1 MADLSLYNNK
11 VRKDVFDT
19 KLDDEL
25 APELSD
31 VYLKKARSLYTN
43 PEEFFSVTYFTDS
56 MVQLINDIST
66 AFKEGKGMTIP
77 LYSFFGGGKTHSLIM
92 LYHAFSNPAVFKS
105 FLSKNPELRGYRAE
119 VEEGVKVIVIGGKD
133 SNTAPS
139 PDTQGDVKTL
149 WGYIG
154 KMLGKYDIVKKQ
166 DEDLTTPPKD
176 VLEKLF
182 QGEKVL
188 ILVDEIVWYLQ
199 RLRQSV
205 FSSYY
210 YQCLGF
216 FEVLASVTNLYPVV
230 LVVTI
235 PGEIND
241 TGNVQAEASYRDE
254 VTELSKRI
262 LRVGKVYRAP
272 IETPVDLGKVLQRR
286 IFEQID
292 EKVKLEVLAKFKE
305 LTDNYSEYVD
315 SEAVKELNET
325 YPFHPYYI
333 NTLRKLL
340 EEARLQK
347 TRDGIRLTRILV
359 RKLWNEKPVRSLILP
374 SDIGVSDPN
383 IRTMLLKD
391 YPHFNPVVDV
401 MKNETKGLYV
411 YFALSD
417 YVFLSTYMYELGLNP
432 TQFKDVLPDSKRVV
446 TSVLDPLLLETSK
459 LTPSDVRGR
468 LDDISGISDPERKV
482 TYLITSDGR
491 YWFTSILDPIAICRK
506 GKDKVTDAEAEERLK
521 YFTSQLADTPID
533 KVEKRGASKEKFR
546 SQVFKPYERV
556 VDSLDDLIDVDDE
569 VYRTV
574 IIWEPACRDCDD
586 ETALRKAE
594 EKARR
599 FIYNRMAGKNSYTPR
614 RNANSIAVVFSL
626 RGVYRDVLLNQTKEL
641 ISCEKVDPRQ
651 YSTDDVSL
659 KVAEGLLNSHIHSLI
674 SAIYNKVLQYYD
686 TVAFPFEN
694 NGVSV
699 KVNKSTEKTILGNV
713 EETLKEER
721 KLITELD
728 FDSLDY
734 YLSSTN
740 INLKE
745 RSFSY
750 QELRRMFYT
759 NSNLPWVPDEGLKES
774 VVNGVN
780 HMDIGVM
787 KGNNVYFKRF
797 EGEPE
802 YTTTILDD
810 TVTILPP
817 SLAAEKQIDSL
828 LQTEKEIDE
837 GERVRKI
844 FYMLITR
851 DGEEIP
857 LRELRGRSEWL
868 DLFITGRL
876 ERREVVEESGIDLE
890 TIPREV
896 IGKAGEEVEVKVRVL
911 KKGKF
916 NGNVELE
923 CDGFEVTPKSGIPN
937 FEATLKGKVVSD
949 GEIRLSVKF
958 DGKVRTVLIPVK
970 VQKEEAP
977 SETSL
982 TLPIPEG
989 VTITRVE
996 INVNSSLKI
1005 NEIMDVV
1012 NKVRIIPGVKSIS
1025 GEVALDNMESLS
1037 ITVKPKGM
1045 KFDQFITTLNSA
1057 SSLVGRNNLNLSGK
1071 ITVNFTDPKPVQDK
1085 AVLEYLV
1092 KKDFVRVYAKR

>member
-43 PEEFFSVTYFTDS
+43 PEEFFSATYFTDS

-105 FLSKNPELRGYRAE
+105 FLSKNPELRGYRVE

-154 KMLGKYDIVKKQ
+154 KMLGKYDIVKKD
-166 DEDLTTPPKD
+166 DENHTTPYTP
-176 VLEKLF
+176 VLEELF
-182 QGEKVL
+182 RGEKVL

-199 RLRQSV
+199 RLRHSV

-210 YQCLGF
+210 YQCLNF
-216 FEVLASVTNLYPVV
+216 FEVLAQVTNNLPVV

-235 PGEIND
+235 PGEINE
-241 TGNVQAEASYRDE
+241 TGNVQAEAGYRDV
-254 VTELSKRI
+254 VTELYERI
-262 LRVGKVYRAP
+262 HRVGKVYRAP

-325 YPFHPYYI
+325 YPFHPYYV

-374 SDIGVSDPN
+374 SDIDVSDPN
-383 IRTMLLKD
+383 IRTLLLKD
-391 YPHFNPVVDV
+391 YPRFNPVVDV

-459 LTPSDVRGR
+459 LTPSDVRSR
-468 LDDISGISDPERKV
+468 LDDISGINDPEKKV

-533 KVEKRGASKEKFR
+533 KIEKRGASKEKFR

-641 ISCEKVDPRQ
+641 ISCEKVNPQD

-759 NSNLPWVPDEGLKES
+759 NSNLPWVPDEALKEA

-817 SLAAEKQIDSL
+817 SLAAEKQINSL

-844 FYMLITR
+844 FYVLITR

-857 LRELRGRSEWL
+857 LRELIKKSEWL

-876 ERREVVEESGIDLE
+876 VRREVVEESGIDLE

-958 DGKVRTVLIPVK
+958 DGKVKTVLIPVK

-1012 NKVRIIPGVKSIS
+1012 NKVRIIPGVKSIT
-1025 GEVALDNMESLS
+1025 GEVTLDNMESLS

>member
-43 PEEFFSVTYFTDS
+43 PEEFFSATYFTDS

-66 AFKEGKGMTIP
+66 AFKEGKGMTIF

-154 KMLGKYDIVKKQ
+154 KMLGKYDIVRKH
-166 DEDLTTPPKD
+166 DEDQMTPDTT

-188 ILVDEIVWYLQ
+188 ILVDEIAWYLQ
-199 RLRQSV
+199 RLRHSV

-216 FEVLASVTNLYPVV
+216 FEVLASVTNKLPVV

-235 PGEIND
+235 PAEISE
-241 TGNVQAEASYRDE
+241 TGSVQAEAGYRDE
-254 VTELSKRI
+254 VTELSRRI

-305 LTDNYSEYVD
+305 LTDNFSEYVD

-325 YPFHPYYI
+325 YPFHPYYV

-347 TRDGIRLTRILV
+347 TRDGIRLTRIVV

-374 SDIGVSDPN
+374 SDIDVSDPN
-383 IRTMLLKD
+383 IKTLLLKD
-391 YPHFNPVVDV
+391 YPRFNPVVDV
-401 MKNETKGLYV
+401 MKNETRGLYV

-459 LTPSDVRGR
+459 LTPSDVRGM
-468 LDDISGISDPERKV
+468 LDDISGISDPEKKV

-506 GKDKVTDAEAEERLK
+506 GRDKVTDAEAEERLK
-521 YFTSQLADTPID
+521 YLTSQLADTPID
-533 KVEKRGASKEKFR
+533 KVEKRGAGKEKFR

-574 IIWEPACRDCDD
+574 IIWEPACRDCNDD

-594 EKARR
+594 EKARH

-626 RGVYRDVLLNQTKEL
+626 RGVHRNELLNQTKEL
-641 ISCEKVDPRQ
+641 ISCEKVDPRD
-651 YSTDDVSL
+651 YTTDDVSL
-659 KVAEGLLNSHIHSLI
+659 KVAEVLLNSHLHSLI
-674 SAIYNKVLQYYD
+674 
-686 TVAFPFEN
+686 
-694 NGVSV
+694 
-699 KVNKSTEKTILGNV
+699 
-713 EETLKEER
+713 
-721 KLITELD
+721 
-728 FDSLDY
+728 
-734 YLSSTN
+734 
-740 INLKE
+740 
-745 RSFSY
+745 
-750 QELRRMFYT
+750 
-759 NSNLPWVPDEGLKES
+759 
-774 VVNGVN
+774 
-780 HMDIGVM
+780 
-787 KGNNVYFKRF
+787 
-797 EGEPE
+797 
-802 YTTTILDD
+802 
-810 TVTILPP
+810 
-817 SLAAEKQIDSL
+817 
-828 LQTEKEIDE
+828 
-837 GERVRKI
+837 
-844 FYMLITR
+844 
-851 DGEEIP
+851 
-857 LRELRGRSEWL
+857 
-868 DLFITGRL
+868 
-876 ERREVVEESGIDLE
+876 
-890 TIPREV
+890 
-896 IGKAGEEVEVKVRVL
+896 
-911 KKGKF
+911 
-916 NGNVELE
+916 
-923 CDGFEVTPKSGIPN
+923 
-937 FEATLKGKVVSD
+937 
-949 GEIRLSVKF
+949 
-958 DGKVRTVLIPVK
+958 
-970 VQKEEAP
+970 
-977 SETSL
+977 
-982 TLPIPEG
+982 
-989 VTITRVE
+989 
-996 INVNSSLKI
+996 
-1005 NEIMDVV
+1005 
-1012 NKVRIIPGVKSIS
+1012 
-1025 GEVALDNMESLS
+1025 
-1037 ITVKPKGM
+1037 
-1045 KFDQFITTLNSA
+1045 
-1057 SSLVGRNNLNLSGK
+1057 
-1071 ITVNFTDPKPVQDK
+1071 
-1085 AVLEYLV
+1085 
-1092 KKDFVRVYAKR
+1092 